1 MKRYEKVVCSF
12 HPAPLCLFFLL
23 RVFFFS
29 LFYSSIKNNHMI
41 MAKNDNS
48 NKYVNNDCTVYATF
62 I

>member
-1 MKRYEKVVCSF
+1 MKKLSVVFTLHRCV
-12 HPAPLCLFFLL
+12 FFFSY
-23 RVFFFS
+23 VFFFFS